1 MELEKKFEDLGRA
14 FEEFKKNN
22 DKVLAEVKAKGDA
35 AAESKQAAE
44 RANADISK
52 IQDEI
57 KALQT
62 AANRPG
68 AAGEKGASAE
78 EIERKEA
85 FTKWM
90 RKGMESKALS
100 VESDP
105 DGGYLVTPQI
115 SAEIVK
121 KVFESSP
128 MRQLADVITI
138 STDSFEIIQDLGEVG
153 SGWVGETASRPATDS
168 AQLKKIVIPVHELYA
183 KPQASQKIL
192 DDAAVNVEA
201 WLAGKVADKFARD
214 EATAF
219 MSGNGVAKPKGILAY
234 ASGTSGFNDIEQVN
248 SGTSGVVTADGL
260 LALVYAL
267 KAPYAA
273 NAVFMMQRATELAV
287 RKLKDSQNRY
297 LWEPGLNGSAQSM
310 LVGKP
315 LYQANDMEA
324 VAANALAIAFGDFK
338 QGYQIVDRIGI
349 RTLRDPFSAKPYVEF
364 YTTKRVGGGVK
375 NFEAIKIQKLA

>member
-68 AAGEKGASAE
+68 AGSEKGASAE

-115 SAEIVK
+115 ANEIVK

-168 AQLKKIVIPVHELYA
+168 SQFKKVVIPVHELYA